1 MKCEKVSKKCSIC
14 GEIKP
19 LDDFHNT
26 KQMKDGKNSQ
36 CKVCRNANS
45 RKSYHSLT
53 PKEKRAFNKNRNR
66 RTRGSKAAWYQRPE
80 NNDRIKSKINKQ
92 YQENRKQIIEQLGGV
107 CSHPNCNST
116 EDLQLDHINPLEKSY
131 SISERI
137 SSWDIKKLQPE
148 IDKCQLL
155 CPKHHLEKTIED
167 GRKYGF
173 HGFIKPKKVRKEK
186 K

>member
-1 MKCEKVSKKCSIC
+1 MKICPCWGKPTKNCKK
-14 GEIKP
+14 K
-19 LDDFHNT
+19 
-26 KQMKDGKNSQ
+26 
-36 CKVCRNANS
+36 
-45 RKSYHSLT
+45 
-53 PKEKRAFNKNRNR
+53 
-66 RTRGSKAAWYQRPE
+66 KAEWYQRNKQSVLE
-80 NNDRIKSKINKQ
+80 KINGQ
-92 YQENRKQIIEQLGGV
+92 YKDRRKQIIEQLGGV

>member
-1 MKCEKVSKKCSIC
+1 MKICPCCGKPTKNCKK
-14 GEIKP
+14 K
-19 LDDFHNT
+19 
-26 KQMKDGKNSQ
+26 
-36 CKVCRNANS
+36 
-45 RKSYHSLT
+45 
-53 PKEKRAFNKNRNR
+53 
-66 RTRGSKAAWYQRPE
+66 KAEWYQR
-80 NNDRIKSKINKQ
+80 NKKSVLEKINGQ
-92 YQENRKQIIEQLGGV
+92 YKDRRKQIIEQLGGV

-173 HGFIKPKKVRKEK
+173 HGFIKPKKVKKRKT
-186 K
+186 

>member
-1 MKCEKVSKKCSIC
+1 MKICPCCGKPTKNCKK
-14 GEIKP
+14 K
-19 LDDFHNT
+19 
-26 KQMKDGKNSQ
+26 
-36 CKVCRNANS
+36 
-45 RKSYHSLT
+45 
-53 PKEKRAFNKNRNR
+53 
-66 RTRGSKAAWYQRPE
+66 KAEWYQR
-80 NNDRIKSKINKQ
+80 NKKSVLEKINGQ
-92 YQENRKQIIEQLGGV
+92 YKDRRKQIIEQLGGV

-116 EDLQLDHINPLEKSY
+116 EALQLDHINPLEKSY

>member
-1 MKCEKVSKKCSIC
+1 MKICSCCGKPTKNCKK
-14 GEIKP
+14 K
-19 LDDFHNT
+19 
-26 KQMKDGKNSQ
+26 
-36 CKVCRNANS
+36 
-45 RKSYHSLT
+45 
-53 PKEKRAFNKNRNR
+53 
-66 RTRGSKAAWYQRPE
+66 KAEWYQR
-80 NNDRIKSKINKQ
+80 NKKSVLEKINGQ
-92 YQENRKQIIEQLGGV
+92 YKDRRKQIIEQLGGV

>member
-1 MKCEKVSKKCSIC
+1 MKKY
-14 GEIKP
+14 
-19 LDDFHNT
+19 NT
-26 KQMKDGKNSQ
+26 KEVRKYKAEWYKKN
-36 CKVCRNANS
+36 
-45 RKSYHSLT
+45 
-53 PKEKRAFNKNRNR
+53 KERILDKTNKKYSER
-66 RTRGSKAAWYQRPE
+66 RE
-80 NNDRIKSKINKQ
+80 
-92 YQENRKQIIEQLGGV
+92 QIIEQLGGV
-107 CSHPNCNST
+107 CSHSNCNST

-173 HGFIKPKKVRKEK
+173 HGFIKPKKVKKRKT
-186 K
+186 

>member
-1 MKCEKVSKKCSIC
+1 MIICPCCGKPTKNCKK
-14 GEIKP
+14 K
-19 LDDFHNT
+19 
-26 KQMKDGKNSQ
+26 
-36 CKVCRNANS
+36 
-45 RKSYHSLT
+45 
-53 PKEKRAFNKNRNR
+53 
-66 RTRGSKAAWYQRPE
+66 KAEWYQR
-80 NNDRIKSKINKQ
+80 NKKSVLEKINGQ
-92 YQENRKQIIEQLGGV
+92 YKDRRKQIIEQLGGV

>member
-1 MKCEKVSKKCSIC
+1 MKICPCCGKPTKNCKK
-14 GEIKP
+14 K
-19 LDDFHNT
+19 
-26 KQMKDGKNSQ
+26 
-36 CKVCRNANS
+36 
-45 RKSYHSLT
+45 
-53 PKEKRAFNKNRNR
+53 
-66 RTRGSKAAWYQRPE
+66 KAEWYQR
-80 NNDRIKSKINKQ
+80 NKKIVLKKINGQ
-92 YQENRKQIIEQLGGV
+92 YQENRKLVIEQLGGV
-107 CSHPNCNST
+107 CSYPGCNCT
-116 EDLQLDHINPLEKSY
+116 VDLQLDHINPLEKSY

>member
-1 MKCEKVSKKCSIC
+1 MKICPCCGKPTKNCKK
-14 GEIKP
+14 K
-19 LDDFHNT
+19 
-26 KQMKDGKNSQ
+26 
-36 CKVCRNANS
+36 
-45 RKSYHSLT
+45 
-53 PKEKRAFNKNRNR
+53 
-66 RTRGSKAAWYQRPE
+66 KAEWYQR
-80 NNDRIKSKINKQ
+80 NKKSVLEKINGQ
-92 YQENRKQIIEQLGGV
+92 YKDRRKQIIEQLGGV

-148 IDKCQLL
+148 IDKSQLL

>member
-1 MKCEKVSKKCSIC
+1 MKICPCCGKPTKNCKK
-14 GEIKP
+14 K
-19 LDDFHNT
+19 
-26 KQMKDGKNSQ
+26 
-36 CKVCRNANS
+36 
-45 RKSYHSLT
+45 
-53 PKEKRAFNKNRNR
+53 
-66 RTRGSKAAWYQRPE
+66 KAEWYQR
-80 NNDRIKSKINKQ
+80 NKKSVLEKINGQ
-92 YQENRKQIIEQLGGV
+92 YKDRRKQIIEQLGGV
-107 CSHPNCNST
+107 CSHSNCNST

-173 HGFIKPKKVRKEK
+173 HGFIKPKKVKKRKT
-186 K
+186 

>member
-19 LDDFHNT
+19 LDDFHNNKNT
-26 KQMKDGKNSQ
+26 KDGKFCQ

-80 NNDRIKSKINKQ
+80 NNDRIKLKHNKQ
-92 YQENRKQIIEQLGGV
+92 YTERRGQIIEQLGGV
-107 CSHPNCNST
+107 CSHPNCNCT
-116 EDLQLDHINPLEKSY
+116 ENLEFDHVNPLEKEY
-131 SISERI
+131 NISERI
-137 SSWDIKKLQPE
+137 STWDISKLQPE

-167 GRKYGF
+167 GKKYGF
-173 HGFIKPKKVRKEK
+173 SHIIRSKKVRKRK
-186 K
+186 T

>member
-1 MKCEKVSKKCSIC
+1 MKICPCCGKPTKNCKK
-14 GEIKP
+14 K
-19 LDDFHNT
+19 
-26 KQMKDGKNSQ
+26 
-36 CKVCRNANS
+36 
-45 RKSYHSLT
+45 
-53 PKEKRAFNKNRNR
+53 
-66 RTRGSKAAWYQRPE
+66 KAEWYQR
-80 NNDRIKSKINKQ
+80 NKKSVLEKINGQ
-92 YQENRKQIIEQLGGV
+92 YKDRRKQIIEQLGGV

-173 HGFIKPKKVRKEK
+173 HGFIKPKKVSKEK

>member
-1 MKCEKVSKKCSIC
+1 MKICPCCGKPTKNCKK
-14 GEIKP
+14 K
-19 LDDFHNT
+19 
-26 KQMKDGKNSQ
+26 
-36 CKVCRNANS
+36 
-45 RKSYHSLT
+45 
-53 PKEKRAFNKNRNR
+53 
-66 RTRGSKAAWYQRPE
+66 KAEWYQR
-80 NNDRIKSKINKQ
+80 NKKSVLEKINGQ
-92 YQENRKQIIEQLGGV
+92 YKDRRKQIIEQLGGV

-131 SISERI
+131 GISQRI

-173 HGFIKPKKVRKEK
+173 HGFIKPKKVKKRKT
-186 K
+186 

>member
-1 MKCEKVSKKCSIC
+1 MKICSCCGKPTKNCKK
-14 GEIKP
+14 K
-19 LDDFHNT
+19 
-26 KQMKDGKNSQ
+26 
-36 CKVCRNANS
+36 
-45 RKSYHSLT
+45 
-53 PKEKRAFNKNRNR
+53 
-66 RTRGSKAAWYQRPE
+66 KAEWYQRNKQSVLE
-80 NNDRIKSKINKQ
+80 KINGQ
-92 YQENRKQIIEQLGGV
+92 YKDRRKQIIEQLGGV

-131 SISERI
+131 SISTRI

-173 HGFIKPKKVRKEK
+173 HVS
-186 K
+186 

>member
-1 MKCEKVSKKCSIC
+1 MKICPCCGKPTKNFKK
-14 GEIKP
+14 K
-19 LDDFHNT
+19 
-26 KQMKDGKNSQ
+26 
-36 CKVCRNANS
+36 
-45 RKSYHSLT
+45 
-53 PKEKRAFNKNRNR
+53 
-66 RTRGSKAAWYQRPE
+66 KAEWYQR
-80 NNDRIKSKINKQ
+80 NKKSVLEKINGQ
-92 YQENRKQIIEQLGGV
+92 YKDRRKQIIEQLGGV

-131 SISERI
+131 SISTRI

-173 HGFIKPKKVRKEK
+173 HGFIKPKKVKKRKT
-186 K
+186 

>member
-1 MKCEKVSKKCSIC
+1 MKICPCCGKPTKNCKK
-14 GEIKP
+14 K
-19 LDDFHNT
+19 
-26 KQMKDGKNSQ
+26 
-36 CKVCRNANS
+36 
-45 RKSYHSLT
+45 
-53 PKEKRAFNKNRNR
+53 
-66 RTRGSKAAWYQRPE
+66 KAEWYQRNKQSVLE
-80 NNDRIKSKINKQ
+80 KINGQ
-92 YQENRKQIIEQLGGV
+92 YKDRRKQIIEQLGGV

-173 HGFIKPKKVRKEK
+173 HGFIKPKKVKKRKT
-186 K
+186 

>member
-1 MKCEKVSKKCSIC
+1 MKICPCCGKPTKNCKK
-14 GEIKP
+14 K
-19 LDDFHNT
+19 
-26 KQMKDGKNSQ
+26 
-36 CKVCRNANS
+36 
-45 RKSYHSLT
+45 
-53 PKEKRAFNKNRNR
+53 
-66 RTRGSKAAWYQRPE
+66 KAEWYQR
-80 NNDRIKSKINKQ
+80 NKKSVLEKINGQ
-92 YQENRKQIIEQLGGV
+92 YKDRRKQIIEQLGGV

>member
-1 MKCEKVSKKCSIC
+1 MKICSCCGKPTKNCKK
-14 GEIKP
+14 K
-19 LDDFHNT
+19 
-26 KQMKDGKNSQ
+26 
-36 CKVCRNANS
+36 
-45 RKSYHSLT
+45 
-53 PKEKRAFNKNRNR
+53 
-66 RTRGSKAAWYQRPE
+66 KAEWYQRNKQSVLE
-80 NNDRIKSKINKQ
+80 KINGQ
-92 YQENRKQIIEQLGGV
+92 YKDRRKQIIEQLGGV

>member
-1 MKCEKVSKKCSIC
+1 MKICPCCGKPTKNCKK
-14 GEIKP
+14 K
-19 LDDFHNT
+19 
-26 KQMKDGKNSQ
+26 
-36 CKVCRNANS
+36 
-45 RKSYHSLT
+45 
-53 PKEKRAFNKNRNR
+53 
-66 RTRGSKAAWYQRPE
+66 KAEWYQR
-80 NNDRIKSKINKQ
+80 NKKSVLEKINGQ
-92 YQENRKQIIEQLGGV
+92 YKDRRKQIIEQLGGV

-137 SSWDIKKLQPE
+137 SSWDISKLQPE

-173 HGFIKPKKVRKEK
+173 HGFIKPKKVKKRKT
-186 K
+186 

>member
-1 MKCEKVSKKCSIC
+1 MKICPCCGKPTKNCKK
-14 GEIKP
+14 K
-19 LDDFHNT
+19 
-26 KQMKDGKNSQ
+26 
-36 CKVCRNANS
+36 
-45 RKSYHSLT
+45 
-53 PKEKRAFNKNRNR
+53 
-66 RTRGSKAAWYQRPE
+66 KAEWYQRNKQSVLE
-80 NNDRIKSKINKQ
+80 KINGQ
-92 YQENRKQIIEQLGGV
+92 YKDRRKQIIEQLGGV

>member
-1 MKCEKVSKKCSIC
+1 MKICPCCGKPTKNCKK
-14 GEIKP
+14 K
-19 LDDFHNT
+19 
-26 KQMKDGKNSQ
+26 
-36 CKVCRNANS
+36 
-45 RKSYHSLT
+45 
-53 PKEKRAFNKNRNR
+53 
-66 RTRGSKAAWYQRPE
+66 KAEWYQR
-80 NNDRIKSKINKQ
+80 NKKSVLEKINGQ
-92 YQENRKQIIEQLGGV
+92 YKDRRKQIIEQLGGV

-131 SISERI
+131 SISTRI

>member
-1 MKCEKVSKKCSIC
+1 MKICPCCGKPTKNCKK
-14 GEIKP
+14 K
-19 LDDFHNT
+19 
-26 KQMKDGKNSQ
+26 
-36 CKVCRNANS
+36 
-45 RKSYHSLT
+45 
-53 PKEKRAFNKNRNR
+53 
-66 RTRGSKAAWYQRPE
+66 KAEWYQRNKQSVLE
-80 NNDRIKSKINKQ
+80 KINGQ
-92 YQENRKQIIEQLGGV
+92 YKDRRKQIIEQLGGV

-131 SISERI
+131 SISTRI

>member
-1 MKCEKVSKKCSIC
+1 MKICPCCGKPTKNCKK
-14 GEIKP
+14 K
-19 LDDFHNT
+19 
-26 KQMKDGKNSQ
+26 
-36 CKVCRNANS
+36 
-45 RKSYHSLT
+45 
-53 PKEKRAFNKNRNR
+53 
-66 RTRGSKAAWYQRPE
+66 KAEWYQRNKQSVLE
-80 NNDRIKSKINKQ
+80 KINGQ
-92 YQENRKQIIEQLGGV
+92 YKDRRKQIIEQLGGV

-173 HGFIKPKKVRKEK
+173 HGFIKPKK
-186 K
+186 

>member
-1 MKCEKVSKKCSIC
+1 MKICPCCGKPTKNCKK
-14 GEIKP
+14 K
-19 LDDFHNT
+19 
-26 KQMKDGKNSQ
+26 
-36 CKVCRNANS
+36 
-45 RKSYHSLT
+45 
-53 PKEKRAFNKNRNR
+53 
-66 RTRGSKAAWYQRPE
+66 KAEWYQR
-80 NNDRIKSKINKQ
+80 NKKSVLEKINGQ
-92 YQENRKQIIEQLGGV
+92 YKDRRKQIIEQLGGV

-131 SISERI
+131 SISTRI

-173 HGFIKPKKVRKEK
+173 HGFIKPKKVKKRKT
-186 K
+186 